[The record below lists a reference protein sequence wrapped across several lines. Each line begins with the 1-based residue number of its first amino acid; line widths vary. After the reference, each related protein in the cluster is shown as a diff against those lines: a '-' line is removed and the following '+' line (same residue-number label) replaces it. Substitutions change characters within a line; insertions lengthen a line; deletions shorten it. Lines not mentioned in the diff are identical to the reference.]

1 MDPKYRFAINVF
13 IILHLIYITYVEN
26 EDSYFKNNRATFSK
40 NFYNPFSKNKEDEEK
55 HNFFYLFIYLYLW
68 FAVNMGWKIFGIMT
82 GILVLFLILLIYIL
96 NRTGMGPP
104 LALISIFFGGLMY
117 TKLPID
123 EFKNSSNVERVV
135 HALIIVVSGLMIYL
149 YSYSPQ
155 PKMKGFALV
164 TLVFFLNAIAILYGA
179 RESGIAPGKKLARVF
194 KWSIYILII
203 SSIVWY
209 NTYGTVGSYTHD
221 SLYTTFD
228 PRRFVRDKPDV
239 FPFNWIPFELLTD
252 GQTIND
258 LTEDIRDD
266 SNTDDRAKSSEE
278 DERKDISQDYYN

>member
-1 MDPKYRFAINVF
+1 MDPKYRFAIHG
-13 IILHLIYITYVEN
+13 IILIYLIIIFIQEN
-26 EDSYFKNNRATFSK
+26 WNYFDDDKRELK
-40 NFYNPFSKNKEDEEK
+40 NPFN
-55 HNFFYLFIYLYLW
+55 NLFYLLIYLYLW
-68 FAVNMGWKIFGIMT
+68 FSIYLGIKFGLPTFGLMT
-82 GILVLFLILLIYIL
+82 GILILFLILLIYVL

-164 TLVFFLNAIAILYGA
+164 TLVFILNAFAILYGA
-179 RESGIAPGKKLARVF
+179 RESGIAPGKKLARVI

-221 SLYTTFD
+221 SLYNTFD

-252 GQTIND
+252 GQTLD
-258 LTEDIRDD
+258 ELTEDIRDD
-266 SNTDDRAKSSEE
+266 NNTDDRAKSSEE